1 MTGFTIFGVF
11 IVLLIIVTAF
21 VLIIGALNANDPMFG
36 FEGGCIA
43 GMIVVIILLLAYLSV
58 LSVTSATFKRN
69 PEMYGYVKIEEE
81 E

>member
-11 IVLLIIVTAF
+11 VVLLIIVTIF
-21 VLIIGALNANDPMFG
+21 VLVVGAWNANDPTFG
-36 FEGGCIA
+36 FKNGCIA

-58 LSVTSATFKRN
+58 LSVTSATFKRS